1 MVPGGSLWMIDSDG
15 ARAGPGERCAPAL
28 AFLPPLSPRSVHFR
42 LEIGRVP
49 RRDRFEVPAC
59 RSPGAP
65 GAAAPRTA
73 TAPRIFNVPHCPTH
87 TAKSRNHAGPRSAS
101 RPSDVL
107 ELRGLITSP
116 AFRLSHRDDWLPSSR
131 ARWQM
136 PAGLREPI
144 SSRRSTDLGEGRRGA
159 GSVPAPC
166 CRWLPRRDVLRP
178 GAASGQCLRSG
189 RERYRALVHPG
200 WREPCA
206 SGARPVRAVAYES
219 RISSRDGRVLVSFR
233 RPAP

>member
-144 SSRRSTDLGEGRRGA
+144 SSRRSTDLGEGGRGA
-159 GSVPAPC
+159 GKAPAPC
-166 CRWLPRRDVLRP
+166 RHGAGAGCPDGMCSGRGLPPGSVCGQGGSGTARSCTPAGASLAPAERGRCGRSHMSRGSLP
-178 GAASGQCLRSG
+178 GAAAC
-189 RERYRALVHPG
+189 
-200 WREPCA
+200 
-206 SGARPVRAVAYES
+206 
-219 RISSRDGRVLVSFR
+219 
-233 RPAP
+233 

>member
-144 SSRRSTDLGEGRRGA
+144 SSRRSTDLGEGGRGA
-159 GSVPAPC
+159 GTVPA
-166 CRWLPRRDVLRP
+166 L
-178 GAASGQCLRSG
+178 AARTGCAPAGGCLRAVSAVRAG
-189 RERYRALVHPG
+189 AVPRARAPRPARAL
-200 WREPCA
+200 RQRSEA
-206 SGARPVRAVAYES
+206 GAGG
-219 RISSRDGRVLVSFR
+219 RI
-233 RPAP
+233 

>member
-1 MVPGGSLWMIDSDG
+1 MVPGGSLWKIDSDG
-15 ARAGPGERCAPAL
+15 ARVGPGERCAPAL
-28 AFLPPLSPRSVHFR
+28 ALLPPLSPRSVHFR

-49 RRDRFEVPAC
+49 CRDRFEVPAC

-87 TAKSRNHAGPRSAS
+87 TAKSWYHAGPCSAS
-101 RPSDVL
+101 RLSDVL

-178 GAASGQCLRSG
+178 GAASGQCPRSG

-200 WREPCA
+200 RREPCA

-219 RISSRDGRVLVSFR
+219 RISSRGGRVLVSFR
-233 RPAP
+233 RPAS